1 MPIDGIRAPGLLP
14 VPGQGI
20 TRPMFRTLA
29 ISASGLSAQR
39 QRIETIAQN
48 LANADVPMN
57 ADGTGGYKP
66 RTLVMETANAQTAQF
81 TTNQPPGVAGTISN
95 ASGPFGSAPGDV
107 PAMGDGRQTFT
118 IPLLP
123 PNSDGQQYGVA
134 VKGVMETESKGREV
148 YEPAHPN
155 ANKDGYVTYPDVN
168 PTQEM
173 VNMLDAKRIYEA
185 NASVFQ
191 AAKSM
196 LRASLDI

>member
-1 MPIDGIRAPGLLP
+1 MPIDGIRRPGLLP

-66 RTLVMETANAQTAQF
+66 RTLMMETANATNAQF
-81 TTNQPPGVAGTISN
+81 NSVVPPGIGGAIADSS
-95 ASGPFGSAPGDV
+95 AAFGSSDS
-107 PAMGDGRQTFT
+107 RQTIT
-118 IPLLP
+118 VPIVPGLT
-123 PNSDGQQYGVA
+123 DGQPYGVA
-134 VKGVMETESKGREV
+134 VTGVAETQGEGRMV
-148 YEPAHPN
+148 YEPSHPN
-155 ANKDGYVTYPDVN
+155 ADADGFVRYPDVN
-168 PTQEM
+168 TTQEM
-173 VNMLDAKRIYEA
+173 VNLLDAKRIYEA

-191 AAKSM
+191 VAKSM